1 MTKFES
7 QQFKARFKSG
17 AVIPIWFA
25 NAPPGMFDE
34 SSRVGGIT
42 FDPAGNVAAQI
53 QAIAD
58 LLSRK
63 IEEKRGARPAI

>member
-1 MTKFES
+1 MIAFRE
-7 QQFKARFKSG
+7 RFKSG
-17 AVIPIWFA
+17 AVIPVWFS

-42 FDPAGNVAAQI
+42 FDPTGDINAQV
-53 QAIAD
+53 QRIAE

-63 IEEKRGARPAI
+63 IEEKRAARPRA